1 VVPSRSVG
9 TSKSESDETGV
20 RAPVPLVDEE
30 AVARESDSARV
41 RKRSGVETLAA
52 RARTRRLLYLG
63 LIAVALGLRLPAVFA
78 AFPYLHYV
86 DEGAVLH
93 PVVHILAT
101 GSWDPNTYEYHYGAL
116 PEYLIALGSY
126 LYEPVFRAAHGKPL
140 RAALSPDPPS
150 PYSRVEPPDLVVL
163 ARLLGLVLALGCVLL
178 VGRLATQAVGAE
190 AGLLAAWLAA
200 LLPALVIRSA
210 TVNVDIYCTF
220 FVLAALVLVEGLRGE
235 RRPWRDASLAGAMC
249 GCALATKY
257 PAVLVCLAVVLAIA
271 LGTFRWPKK
280 LGLLAAAAGAGLLAA
295 ALAMPPLVLKPR
307 EVIGA
312 LRFQAATYSRMP
324 LGSFWEQA
332 VRRAEWDQPLDD
344 PELGYVFLAL
354 SAGGLILALL
364 DPRLRRPVLGWLLFA
379 GSLAWLYAS
388 YPFRPFRNL
397 LPHAALC
404 CVLVA
409 VVFDRLRRT
418 SRVPARALYPAAA
431 ALPLVLFAPA
441 LWHYI
446 DHQVTRVDS
455 RHQAIVWLAANSRP
469 QDSILMVDELTILDS
484 EMESLA
490 AYTEAVPWDGA
501 RALLRK
507 GAFSY
512 AVLGD
517 FRLPGEGPMPPRVW
531 APLLKHYELKARF
544 GEEPGIDS
552 PYLLHGN
559 RETVYILRRLP
570 REPGARNPGS

>member
-1 VVPSRSVG
+1 LP
-9 TSKSESDETGV
+9 ETEV
-20 RAPVPLVDEE
+20 
-30 AVARESDSARV
+30 
-41 RKRSGVETLAA
+41 AA
-52 RARTRRLLYLG
+52 RASDTSRLEKRSIAETPPLRSRARRLLYCAV
-63 LIAVALGLRLPAVFA
+63 IAVALALRLPTVFA

-93 PVVHILAT
+93 PAVHILASGT
-101 GSWDPNTYEYHYGAL
+101 WDPNTYEYHYGAL

-126 LYEPVFRAAHGKPL
+126 LYEPVFRAVHGKPL

-163 ARLLGLVLALGCVLL
+163 ARLLGLLLSIGCVLL
-178 VGRLATQAVGAE
+178 VGRLVTQVLGAQ

-220 FVLAALVLVEGLRGE
+220 FVLAALVLVEDLRSE

-249 GCALATKY
+249 GFALATKY
-257 PAVLVCLAVVLAIA
+257 PSVLVCLAVVLAIA
-271 LGTFRWPKK
+271 LGSFAWPKK
-280 LGLLAAAAGAGLLAA
+280 LGLLAASAGAGLLAA
-295 ALAMPPLVLKPR
+295 ALAMPPLVLKPL

-324 LGSFWEQA
+324 LGSFWGQA

-344 PELGYVFLAL
+344 PEVGYVFLAL
-354 SAGGLILALL
+354 SAGGLVLALL

-379 GSLAWLYAS
+379 TSLAWLYAS
-388 YPFRPFRNL
+388 YPFQPFRNL

-404 CVLVA
+404 CALVA
-409 VVFDRLRRT
+409 VVFDRSRRT
-418 SRVPARALYPAAA
+418 ARAPARALDLAAA
-431 ALPLVLFAPA
+431 ALPLALFAPG
-441 LWHYI
+441 LTHYVG
-446 DHQVTRVDS
+446 HQLTRVDS

-469 QDSILMVDELTILDS
+469 QDSILVVDELTVLDS
-484 EMESLA
+484 EMERLT
-490 AYTEAVPWDGA
+490 AYTEAVPWSRA
-501 RALLRK
+501 RTLLRK

-517 FRLPGEGPMPPRVW
+517 FRLPGEGPMPSRVW
-531 APLLKHYELKARF
+531 EPLLKHYELKARF

-570 REPGARNPGS
+570 SEPGARNPG